1 MKINLRFNLL
11 ALLLVVGAFSL
22 KAQYVVG
29 FEGPGETKNS
39 YASGTVKLTGLDWN
53 LTEALINPDAYD
65 WKNGL
70 RSARLRGY
78 GGSVMTML
86 ENKNG
91 GLGSIS
97 FSYRRYSTDI
107 QVDWMVEYSTDDGA
121 NWTQIGDAFTAPASN
136 DISTFNQ
143 AVNVTGNVRVRIKR
157 ATETGNANRRL
168 NIDDI
173 TLTDYSGGGNIPPS
187 ITNVEHH
194 PSSNINPTTSV
205 SVSADV
211 TDTDGTITSVQLKWS
226 LVSGSLTNTIPMAVG
241 IVPNYVTTASIP
253 AQADGT
259 TVYYAVSAT
268 DNGAASTT
276 TVEYSYIVT
285 NPATKL
291 AFIDFPAVGQ
301 QGSPVV
307 SFKVQAQ
314 RNDNT
319 PDANYSGQITL
330 SKASGPGNV
339 GGTLAKNAVN
349 GEATFSDIQFDQ
361 TGDYTLHADAA
372 GLTQATSPQVSI
384 SAGPVLTEVIMPQY
398 IQGINGTN
406 NSRVPFA
413 YRLSFSNLNPNATY
427 RYINQMII
435 ATDNATAGGAGNV
448 IFVNADH
455 TFTRT
460 TGPSLATDYGEFTT
474 DGTGAFTGWFITEPS
489 GNARFTPG
497 NEVFVRV
504 QLNDGAGGTTAATRL
519 TSTLPVKVINFGIA
533 ADPNQGTAIRAESNA
548 QAKNFAFLFDNTAGT
563 GRPLFGTSI
572 EITGIDF
579 GASTSW
585 AAFYRDNVA
594 GENGAWGGIIPNM
607 NVNGVKLVQE
617 RKLTDGTVASSLTS
631 NDGIWGGQNTVNPN
645 GGTTSVIVLD
655 LAQGSVLTANPLNL
669 NGFTYEEG
677 HGPSAT
683 QSAVVS
689 GTALTANV
697 TVQASADYE
706 ISLTDAPA
714 FVGNATLTLTP
725 SGGTLANTTI
735 FVRLKSGLAEGA
747 HNGQLAL
754 SSTGAG
760 NVTVNLT
767 GNVTVGVVEPAAH
780 ATAFTATALD
790 FSRIKLDWTDAV
802 PAAQNY
808 LIKGSTLGFGD
819 IAAPV
824 DGVPEANAALVRNV
838 ASGLGT
844 FTFTALESSKT
855 YYFKIFPYN
864 GTAAQTN
871 YKIDGVVPQAS
882 ATTLTGPVLTEIIMP
897 QYIQGVNGTNN
908 NRVPFAFRLSL
919 SNLNPNATYRYLNQ
933 IVVATDPPTAGG
945 AGNAIY
951 VNADHTFT
959 RTTGPSLAT
968 TTAYGEFTTDGTGA
982 FTGWFITEPSGN
994 AKFTPGNEVFV
1005 RIQLN
1010 DGAGGTTAATRLTST
1025 LPVKVINFGTAADPN
1040 QGTAIRAESNAQAKN
1055 FAFLFDNTAGTGRP
1069 LFGTSIEITG
1079 IDFGASTS
1087 WAAFYRN
1094 NVAGENGAWGGII
1107 PNANANGVKRLEERK
1122 LIDGTV
1128 ASTQTRNDGVWNGQ
1142 NTQNPTGGT
1151 TNVIVIDLNVLPSV
1165 TATPLS
1171 LSGFTYSEGQG
1182 PSTTKSITVSGN
1194 NLISN
1199 VVVLSAPHYE
1209 LSLTDVPDFSPSGQ
1223 INLNASGGT
1232 LANTTIYV
1240 RLKAGLAAGAYDNES
1255 VYVASSGAQDV
1266 AVSLSGNVTGGVA
1279 EPAAH
1284 ATAFTANA
1292 LDFSKIKLD
1301 WTDAVPAAQNYLI
1314 KGSTTGFGDIAAPV
1328 DGVPEANAALVRNVA
1343 SGVGTYT
1350 FAGLESNKTYYFKI
1364 FPYNGT
1370 AAQINY
1376 KTNGTVPQAST
1387 STPQGPV
1394 MSEELLPE
1402 NIIGN
1407 PVRLPYAF
1415 RLSFTGLLP
1424 NATYKYINQAV
1435 NSSDSPTAGGA
1446 GNAIYVSVNGSF
1458 TRTTGA
1464 SFTNPTQHGEF
1475 VTNATGNY
1483 TGWFMLE
1490 PTTNARFTPGS
1501 SIFMR
1506 IRLNN
1511 GAGGTTAETYFTTL
1525 PVKVI
1530 GFGTNSGEYDGTAL
1544 RATSAFNPGN
1554 FVFLYD
1560 RPQQNA
1566 LFGVA
1571 VRPVAGTAIESTG
1584 IDFSTTTAYPLW
1596 FRNLVAG
1603 QDGAFGTVV
1612 PNILPNGITLIEERS
1627 NSTGAVVETKTAANG
1642 LWGSTNTVNPTGGG
1656 DQVLVLEL
1664 GVAQNPVLVLQPDTL
1679 SGFAYF
1685 LGQGPSVQQSFVVSG
1700 TLLTGDV
1707 TLNAPAA
1714 YDISLGGGAQF
1725 VAQNPIVLTPAAGTL
1740 ANTEVFVRLK
1750 AGLNSGNYNQQLL
1763 VSTSGADNKT
1773 LVLMGSVA
1781 GPANEPENHPTAFTL
1796 TATGMNSLKAVWA
1809 DAFPAAAGYLL
1820 KGSTEGFNAI
1830 TAPVDG
1836 VTEAEGQLVKYVEA
1850 GVKTATFIG
1859 LNPETTYYF
1868 KIFAF
1873 NGNGI
1878 AINYKTDGNVPQASA
1893 ATQGVPM
1900 LSSLILPRFIQGFS
1914 GTNNNR
1920 LPFAFRVELKNL
1932 LPNATYRY
1940 TNQAVNSNDSPT
1952 ASGAG
1957 NPIYVV
1963 NNDFYRSTNPGF
1975 VADGQYGTFTTDAS
1989 GTYRGWFML
1998 EATGNSR
2005 FTPGQDVF
2013 MRLRLNNGQGG
2024 TTATYYFTTEAVT
2037 VLGFSE
2043 NAGLGNGTGIRANS
2057 SASPKNFAFIYDNV
2071 GGTGRPIYGTSI
2083 ETTGIDYTAT
2093 TWAAFYRN
2101 EVAGHLGAWG
2111 GIVPNNN
2118 NAGVRRI
2125 EERSLTDG
2133 SVVSSKTSGDGY
2145 WGLTNTVNPTG
2156 GLSNI
2161 LVLDLAGQGTN
2172 NKIAGQFRYFNAN
2185 ESLMPVN
2192 NPRSVFYVQL
2202 FENGVAVRPRQMV
2215 GYSPD
2220 AGLDAY
2226 FEFGN
2231 IETGRNYTLR
2241 LWEQTPDNHV
2251 GSSWTFNHWGGVSA
2265 VDALIVSFMS
2275 AGNPAVS
2282 QMPWLVS
2289 PSSGFTPHF
2298 FNVADANN
2306 SNSLSAVDALL
2317 LQYRMTNNAAYNPL
2331 PGGRHNF
2338 QIAGAKVAS
2347 YTALTYPQAPTI
2359 LFEPHGTYSAET
2371 ASDAVYYE
2379 SVLPATE
2386 SGLNIIN
2393 VYYSAI
2399 GDMNA
2404 SYVPGPAARSSVKME
2419 IIGQMEAVDGDIR
2432 IPVYAM
2438 QDMELG
2444 AMSLELTFDS
2454 RLMEIVE
2461 VEAPGLH
2468 AIHEGSVMISWFDQQ
2483 ARHFKAG
2490 ESIAY
2495 VTVRPLNGWTNQ
2507 TASLGLGNQTEFAD
2521 AKARIIEGVQ
2531 LQTIA
2536 LTVAKDPQDD
2546 ALLSS
2551 VYPNP
2556 FDTKATISMQ
2566 IPEAGLTTFI
2576 VFNTHG
2582 QQVYMKEVA
2591 LGQGSQTLNLEAS
2604 QLGKAGVYF
2613 YRIVHTTA
2621 TRTSF
2626 AKGSLLVQ

>member
-1 MKINLRFNLL
+1 MKIKLRFNLL

-22 KAQYVVG
+22 KAQYVVD
-29 FEGPGETKNS
+29 FEGLGETKNS
-39 YASGTVKLTGLDWN
+39 YASGTVKLSGLDWN
-53 LTEALINPDAYD
+53 LTEVLINPDPND
-65 WKNGL
+65 WKNGS

-91 GLGSIS
+91 GLGTIS
-97 FSYRRYSTDI
+97 FSYRRYGTDI

-143 AVNVTGNVRVRIKR
+143 TVNVTGNVRVRIKR

-173 TLTDYSGGGNIPPS
+173 TLTDYVGGGNIPPS

-194 PSSNINPTTSV
+194 PSSNINPTTTV

-211 TDTDGTITSVQLKWS
+211 TDADGVITSVQLNWG

-241 IVPNYVTTASIP
+241 VAPNYVTTASIP

-291 AFIDFPAVGQ
+291 AFIDFPAAGQ
-301 QGSPVV
+301 QGSPVA

-361 TGDYTLHADAA
+361 TGDYTLHANAA

-384 SAGPVLTEVIMPQY
+384 SAGPLLTEVIMPQY
-398 IQGINGTN
+398 IQGVNGTN
-406 NSRVPFA
+406 NNRVPFA
-413 YRLSFSNLNPNATY
+413 FRLSLSNLNPNATY

-460 TGPSLATDYGEFTT
+460 TGPSLATAGAYGEFTT
-474 DGTGAFTGWFITEPS
+474 DGTGSFTGWFITEPS

-519 TSTLPVKVINFGIA
+519 TSTLPVKVINFGTA

-548 QAKNFAFLFDNTAGT
+548 QAKNFAFLYDNTAGT
-563 GRPLFGTSI
+563 GRPLYGTSI
-572 EITGIDF
+572 EITGVDF
-579 GASTSW
+579 SATTW
-585 AAFYRDNVA
+585 ALFYRDNVA
-594 GENGAWGGIIPNM
+594 GENGAWGGIIPNV
-607 NVNGVKLVQE
+607 NANGVKLVQE
-617 RKLTDGTVASSLTS
+617 RKLTDGTVASTTTS
-631 NDGIWGGQNTVNPN
+631 NDGIWDGQNTVNPT
-645 GGTTSVIVLD
+645 GGTNNVIVLN
-655 LAQGSVLTANPLNL
+655 LGQGPAITANPLNL

-677 HGPSAT
+677 HGPSVT
-683 QSAVVS
+683 QNVVVS

-725 SGGTLANTTI
+725 SGGTLANITI

-747 HNGQLAL
+747 HNGQLTL
-754 SSTGAG
+754 SSMGAG

-767 GNVTVGVVEPAAH
+767 GNVTVSVVEPAAH

-790 FSRIKLDWTDAV
+790 FSKIKLDWTDAV
-802 PAAQNY
+802 PAAENY
-808 LIKGSTLGFGD
+808 LIKGSTVGFGD
-819 IAAPV
+819 IADPV
-824 DGVPEANAALVRNV
+824 DGTPEANATLVRNV
-838 ASGLGT
+838 ASGVET
-844 FTFTALESSKT
+844 FTFTGLESSKT

-864 GTAAQTN
+864 GSAAQIN
-871 YKIDGVVPQAS
+871 YKTDGVVPQS
-882 ATTLTGPVLTEIIMP
+882 STTTLAGPMLTEVIMP
-897 QYIQGVNGTNN
+897 QYMQGVNGTNN
-908 NRVPFAFRLSL
+908 NRVPFAYRLSL

-933 IVVATDPPTAGG
+933 IVIATDAPTVGG

-951 VNADHTFT
+951 VNADQTFT
-959 RTTGPSLAT
+959 RTSGPSLAT
-968 TTAYGEFTTDGTGA
+968 AGNYGEFTTDGTGS
-982 FTGWFITEPSGN
+982 FTGWFITEPTGN
-994 AKFTPGNEVFV
+994 ARFAPGNEVFV
-1005 RIQLN
+1005 RVQLN
-1010 DGAGGTTAATRLTST
+1010 DGAGGTTVVSRLTTTSSI
-1025 LPVKVINFGTAADPN
+1025 KVINFGTAADPN
-1040 QGTAIRAESNAQAKN
+1040 QGTAIRAVSNAQAKN
-1055 FAFLFDNTAGTGRP
+1055 FAFLYDNTAGTGRP
-1069 LFGTSIEITG
+1069 LYGTSIEITG
-1079 IDFGASTS
+1079 ADFSANS

-1107 PNANANGVKRLEERK
+1107 PNVNANGVKRLEERK
-1122 LIDGTV
+1122 LTDGTV

-1151 TNVIVIDLNVLPSV
+1151 TNVIVIDLNALPSV
-1165 TATPLS
+1165 SATPLS
-1171 LSGFTYSEGQG
+1171 LSGFTYQEGQG
-1182 PSTTKSITVSGN
+1182 PSTTKSFTVSGN

-1199 VVVLSAPHYE
+1199 VVVLSAPDYE
-1209 LSLTDVPDFSPSGQ
+1209 LSLTDAPGFTPTAQ
-1223 INLNASGGT
+1223 INLNAPGGT

-1240 RLKAGLAAGAYDNES
+1240 RLKAGLAAGTYDNQS
-1255 VYVASSGAQDV
+1255 IFVASAGAQDV
-1266 AVSLSGNVTGGVA
+1266 AVSLSGNVTAGVV

-1314 KGSTTGFGDIAAPV
+1314 KGSTVDFDDIVAPI
-1328 DGVPEANAALVRNVA
+1328 DGAPEANAALVRNVA

-1364 FPYNGT
+1364 FPYNGS

-1376 KTNGTVPQAST
+1376 KTDGMVPQASAT
-1387 STPQGPV
+1387 TPQGPV
-1394 MSEELLPE
+1394 MTEDLLPE
-1402 NIIGN
+1402 NIIGS

-1435 NSSDSPTAGGA
+1435 ISTDGPTAGGA
-1446 GNAIYVSVNGSF
+1446 GNAIYVGADGSF

-1464 SFTNPTQHGEF
+1464 SFTNPAQHGEF
-1475 VTNATGNY
+1475 VTDAAGEY
-1483 TGWFMLE
+1483 SGWFMLE
-1490 PTTNARFTPGS
+1490 PTSNARFTPGTS
-1501 SIFMR
+1501 VFMR
-1506 IRLNN
+1506 VRLNN

-1566 LFGVA
+1566 LFGIA

-1627 NSTGAVVETKTAANG
+1627 NSTGAVVETKASANG
-1642 LWGSTNTVNPTGGG
+1642 LWGATNTVNPSGGG

-1664 GVAQNPVLVLQPDTL
+1664 GVAQNPVLALQPDTL
-1679 SGFAYF
+1679 SGFGYF
-1685 LGQGPSVQQSFVVSG
+1685 VGQGPSAPQSFLVSG

-1707 TLNAPAA
+1707 TLDAPEA
-1714 YDISLGGGAQF
+1714 YEISLAGGAQF
-1725 VAQNPIVLTPAAGTL
+1725 VAQNPIVLTPNAGTL
-1740 ANTEVFVRLK
+1740 ASTEIFVRLK
-1750 AGLNSGNYNQQLL
+1750 AGLNSGNYNRQLL
-1763 VSTSGADNKT
+1763 ATTPGADDET
-1773 LVLMGSVA
+1773 LVLMGTVA
-1781 GPANEPENHPTAFTL
+1781 GPAGEPENHPTAFAL
-1796 TATGMNSLKAVWA
+1796 TVTGMSSLKATWA
-1809 DAFPAAAGYLL
+1809 DAVPAAAGYLL
-1820 KGSTEGFNAI
+1820 KGSTDGFNAI
-1830 TAPVDG
+1830 SAPVDG
-1836 VTEAEGQLVKYVEA
+1836 VTEAEGQLVKYVDA
-1850 GVKTATFIG
+1850 GVKTATFSG

-1893 ATQGVPM
+1893 ATQGTPT
-1900 LSSLILPRFIQGFS
+1900 LSSLILPRFIQGFN

-1940 TNQAVNSNDSPT
+1940 TNQAVNGNDGPT

-1975 VADGQYGTFTTDAS
+1975 VADGQYGTFTTDAN

-1998 EATGNSR
+1998 EATGNNR

-2013 MRLRLNNGQGG
+2013 MRIRLNNGQGG
-2024 TTATYYFTTEAVT
+2024 TTAAHYFTTEAVT

-2043 NAGLGNGTGIRANS
+2043 NAGTGNGTGIRANS

-2083 ETTGIDYTAT
+2083 EITGIDYSAT
-2093 TWAAFYRN
+2093 SWVAFYRN

-2118 NAGVRRI
+2118 NAGIRRI
-2125 EERSLTDG
+2125 EERSLADG
-2133 SVVSSKTSGDGY
+2133 SIVSSKTSGDGY

-2172 NKIAGQFRYFNAN
+2172 DKIAGQFRYFNAT

-2226 FEFGN
+2226 FEFDN
-2231 IETGRNYTLR
+2231 IEAGRNYTLR
-2241 LWEQTPDNHV
+2241 LWEQTSDNHL
-2251 GSSWTFNHWGGVSA
+2251 GSSWTFNQWGGVSA

-2275 AGNPAVS
+2275 AGNPIIS
-2282 QMPWLVS
+2282 QMPWLAS

-2317 LQYRMTNNAAYNPL
+2317 LQYRMTNNAAYNPF

-2347 YTALTYPQAPTI
+2347 HNDLTYPQAPTI
-2359 LFEPHGTYSAET
+2359 LFEPHGTYIAEA

-2379 SVLPATE
+2379 AALPTTE

-2393 VYYSAI
+2393 VYFSAT

-2404 SYVPGPAARSSVKME
+2404 SYIPGPAVRSSATME
-2419 IIGQMEAVDGDIR
+2419 AIGQMEVVDGNIR
-2432 IPVYAM
+2432 IPVYATH
-2438 QDMELG
+2438 DMELG
-2444 AMSLELTFDS
+2444 AMSLELTYDS

-2483 ARHFKAG
+2483 ARRFEAG
-2490 ESIAY
+2490 EAIAY
-2495 VTVRPLNGWTNQ
+2495 VTVRPLSAWTNQ
-2507 TASLGLGNQTEFAD
+2507 IASLGLGAQTEFAD
-2521 AKARIIEGVQ
+2521 AKARIIEGLQ
-2531 LQTIA
+2531 LQTIG
-2536 LTVAKDPQDD
+2536 LTNAKDSQDN

-2556 FDTKATISMQ
+2556 FDAKATVNIQ
-2566 IPEAGLTTFI
+2566 IPEAGLTTFM
-2576 VFNTHG
+2576 VFNAQG
-2582 QQVYMKEVA
+2582 QQVYLQETTM
-2591 LGQGSQTLNLEAS
+2591 GQGNHTINLEAS

-2621 TRTSF
+2621 IRTSF